1 MRELIDAFFHERS
14 IVNHHIASFNDFL
27 PTIDNPSSR
36 MQRIVD
42 NHRSSPEDD
51 RRGIIKLDEDRT
63 EGDVIEIRIGR
74 KRDERGRIDL
84 EAKPTITLGLPVVK
98 EANGATHPLTPMEA
112 RLRNL
117 NYTAP
122 IYLDFTVIENGIER
136 EPERVHVGN
145 LPIMV
150 KSKRCLL
157 YKENLETE
165 GELTLDEYRRKLIEM
180 GEDPV
185 DPGGYFII
193 GGTER
198 TLISLEDL
206 APNRVLV
213 EFNERYGRKVEVAKV
228 FSQKEGYRALTLMEK
243 KKDGLLIVSVPTAS
257 GQIPLIILMKA
268 LGMEKDEDIHNA
280 IVSHPAMANIVFA
293 NIEEVKNKKLYP
305 PNGILTRDDAV
316 NYLEKKFAT
325 GQAKEYRTKKVESIL
340 DRSLLP
346 HLGDAREDRIK
357 KAIFLGRV
365 ARTVLELSLGRRR
378 EDDKDHYANKRL
390 KLAGDLME
398 DLFRVAFANLIKDLK
413 YQLERSYARRR
424 ELKISSA
431 IRPDLLTQRLLHAL
445 ATGNW
450 VGGRAGVSQLL
461 DRTSNMSTLSH
472 LRRVTSP
479 LTRSQPHFEARDLHP
494 TQWGRLCPNETP
506 EGQNCVV
513 PETDVL
519 MENGTVATIGDLEG
533 RWERT
538 RLATVD
544 WKRRRR
550 IRSAHLARYIKTKP
564 NPHVFRIVGAE
575 SGRSVLATKEH
586 PFFTPRGPV
595 ELHDLRPGDRVAVL
609 PGDPP
614 RFEPP
619 AARVLVSEEELVR
632 ALPRKS
638 DAAHAIRTLRSL
650 DLIPLSADQE
660 AVPILAR
667 LVGHLFGD
675 GTLSVTM
682 RPHKSQVILVF
693 TGAPADLEQIREDIR
708 SLGLHA
714 SPVRTHWSISR
725 VAAGYT
731 SRVTCQSKPL
741 WALLAAL
748 GAPVGDK
755 AAAKYTVPAWV
766 GRVPQWIRREFL
778 AAYLGSELSAPAVDA
793 RDGKTFLQPSFSLN
807 KVPTAV
813 SSGRAFAGQV
823 GRLLAEHGVQVARI
837 STVQGWTRTDGTRTR
852 KIKVHIRTTSE
863 SLRNLYARV
872 GYRYCAER
880 ETLARY
886 AVAYMDLKRTMLA
899 ARVASRAEARRLRAK
914 GLSNGEIRDRIGGPI
929 RKHDLENWSAHPGGG
944 VRVSELDFPRFD
956 AFVRDRADGLG
967 VSGLVWEPIGS
978 IEAASG
984 DDVRDVTT
992 WEDTHSFVANGFVVS
1007 NCGLVKNCALVID
1020 VSEGFPE
1027 DEVKLLL
1034 ADLGTKQV
1042 KGQQTSFTRVYVNGD
1057 LVGLH
1062 EDPMS
1067 LVLEIRERRR
1077 SGLLSHE
1084 VNVRYDE
1091 NMGEIII
1098 NCDEGRIRRPLL
1110 VVKDG
1115 HLVLSKKHLEDLK
1128 LGRSRFSD
1136 LVRNGVVEWI
1146 DAEEEEDTFIT
1157 MYPFDVPARCKECK
1171 HPLSRNDVNW
1181 VNLGTRDEDVELE
1194 CRHCHKTF
1202 RIKAAISKENTHL
1215 EVDPMVILGVASGL
1229 VPYPEHNSSPR
1240 VTMGAGMAKQS
1251 LGLGASNYRLRPD
1264 TRSHLLHYPQ
1274 QPLVQTDSMQYVSF
1288 NERPAGQNFVVA
1300 VMSYHGYNMEDAI
1313 VMNKASIDRGLGRSS
1328 FMRTYRA
1335 EERRYPGGQEDHFEI
1350 PSPDVRGAR
1359 ADLSYANLTPDDGLI
1374 SPEVLVTGGDVL
1386 IGKTSPPRFLE
1397 EETDFLTPQKRRET
1411 SITVRHGE
1419 SGWVDS
1425 VMLTESENGSKLAK
1439 VKVRDLRVPELGD
1452 KFASR
1457 HGQKGVIGLIAPQE
1471 DMPFTQ
1477 EGIIP
1482 DLIINPHAIPSRM
1495 TVAHVLEQIG
1505 GKVSSMEGR
1514 FIDGTPFSGER
1525 EEAMRQ
1531 ALVESGF
1538 RSNGKEVLY
1547 DGKTGRMIPAEIFV
1561 GVIYY
1566 QKLHHMVSGKLHVRS
1581 RGPVQILTRQP
1592 TEGRSRQGGLRFG
1605 EMERDC
1611 LIGHGAAMVIKDR
1624 LLDESDGT
1632 IQYVCGNTDCGHFA
1646 IKDRKGNLRCPVCEN
1661 TSKIYPVQT
1670 SYAFKLLLDEL
1681 LSLGVAMRLQLE
1693 DLK

>member
-1 MRELIDAFFHERS
+1 MRELIDAFFRERS

-42 NHRSSPEDD
+42 NLRAAPEED

-98 EANGATHPLTPMEA
+98 EANGATHPLSPMEA

-136 EPERVHVGN
+136 EPERVHIGN

-157 YKENLETE
+157 YKENMETE
-165 GELTLDEYRRKLIEM
+165 GELTFEEYKRKLIEM
-180 GEDPV
+180 GEDPY

-198 TLISLEDL
+198 ALISLEDL

-243 KKDGLLIVSVPTAS
+243 RKDGQLIVSVPTAS

-268 LGMEKDEDIHNA
+268 LGMEKDEDIYNA
-280 IVSHPAMANIVFA
+280 VVSAPEMANIVYA
-293 NIEEVKNKKLYP
+293 NIEECQNKKLYP
-305 PNGILTRDDAV
+305 PNGIFTRDDAI

-325 GQAKEYRTKKVESIL
+325 GQAKEYRIKKVESIL

-365 ARTVLELSLGRRR
+365 ARTILELSLDKRR

-398 DLFRVAFANLIKDLK
+398 DLFRVAFANVIKDLK

-461 DRTSNMSTLSH
+461 DRTSNMSALSH

-506 EGQNCVV
+506 EGQNC
-513 PETDVL
+513 
-519 MENGTVATIGDLEG
+519 
-533 RWERT
+533 
-538 RLATVD
+538 
-544 WKRRRR
+544 
-550 IRSAHLARYIKTKP
+550 
-564 NPHVFRIVGAE
+564 
-575 SGRSVLATKEH
+575 
-586 PFFTPRGPV
+586 
-595 ELHDLRPGDRVAVL
+595 
-609 PGDPP
+609 
-614 RFEPP
+614 
-619 AARVLVSEEELVR
+619 
-632 ALPRKS
+632 
-638 DAAHAIRTLRSL
+638 
-650 DLIPLSADQE
+650 
-660 AVPILAR
+660 
-667 LVGHLFGD
+667 
-675 GTLSVTM
+675 
-682 RPHKSQVILVF
+682 
-693 TGAPADLEQIREDIR
+693 
-708 SLGLHA
+708 
-714 SPVRTHWSISR
+714 
-725 VAAGYT
+725 
-731 SRVTCQSKPL
+731 
-741 WALLAAL
+741 
-748 GAPVGDK
+748 
-755 AAAKYTVPAWV
+755 
-766 GRVPQWIRREFL
+766 
-778 AAYLGSELSAPAVDA
+778 
-793 RDGKTFLQPSFSLN
+793 
-807 KVPTAV
+807 
-813 SSGRAFAGQV
+813 
-823 GRLLAEHGVQVARI
+823 
-837 STVQGWTRTDGTRTR
+837 
-852 KIKVHIRTTSE
+852 
-863 SLRNLYARV
+863 
-872 GYRYCAER
+872 
-880 ETLARY
+880 
-886 AVAYMDLKRTMLA
+886 
-899 ARVASRAEARRLRAK
+899 
-914 GLSNGEIRDRIGGPI
+914 
-929 RKHDLENWSAHPGGG
+929 
-944 VRVSELDFPRFD
+944 
-956 AFVRDRADGLG
+956 
-967 VSGLVWEPIGS
+967 
-978 IEAASG
+978 
-984 DDVRDVTT
+984 
-992 WEDTHSFVANGFVVS
+992 
-1007 NCGLVKNCALVID
+1007 GLVKNCALVID

-1034 ADLGTKQV
+1034 SDLGTKQV
-1042 KGQQTSFTRVYVNGD
+1042 KGQQTQLTRVYVNGD

-1062 EDPMS
+1062 EDPKM
-1067 LVLEIRERRR
+1067 LVAEIRERRR

-1084 VNVRYDE
+1084 VNVRFDD

-1115 HLVLSKKHLEDLK
+1115 HVVVNRKHTEDLK
-1128 LGRSRFSD
+1128 LGRLRFSD
-1136 LVRNGVVEWI
+1136 LVRNGVVEWV
-1146 DAEEEEDTFIT
+1146 DAEEEEDAFIAI
-1157 MYPFDVPARCKECK
+1157 YPYDVPARCKECK
-1171 HPLSRNDVNW
+1171 HPLSRNDVTWLNM
-1181 VNLGTRDEDVELE
+1181 GSRDEDVELE
-1194 CRHCHKTF
+1194 CKYCHGTF
-1202 RIKAAISKENTHL
+1202 KVKPQIQKEHSHL
-1215 EVDPMVILGVASGL
+1215 EVDPMIILGVASG
-1229 VPYPEHNSSPR
+1229 VIPYPEHNASPR
-1240 VTMGAGMAKQS
+1240 VTMGSGMAKQS
-1251 LGLGASNYRLRPD
+1251 LGLGQSNYRLRPD

-1274 QPLVQTDSMQYVSF
+1274 QPLVQTDSMKYVSF

-1300 VMSYHGYNMEDAI
+1300 VLSYHGYNMEDAI
-1313 VMNKASIDRGLGRSS
+1313 VMNRASIDRGLGRSS

-1374 SPEVLVTGGDVL
+1374 SPEVLVQGGDVL

-1411 SITVRHGE
+1411 SVTVRHGE

-1471 DMPFTQ
+1471 DMPFTAQ
-1477 EGIIP
+1477 GIIP
-1482 DLIINPHAIPSRM
+1482 DLVINPHAIPSRM

-1505 GKVSSMEGR
+1505 GKVGSMEGR

-1525 EEAMRQ
+1525 EDAMRK
-1531 ALVESGF
+1531 ALEVEGF
-1538 RSNGKEVLY
+1538 RSNGKEILY
-1547 DGKTGRMIPAEIFV
+1547 DGRTGRMVPAEIFI

-1632 IQYVCGNTDCGHFA
+1632 IQYVCGNPECGHFA

-1681 LSLGVAMRLQLE
+1681 LSLGVVMRLQLE
-1693 DLK
+1693 DMR

>member
-1 MRELIDAFFHERS
+1 MRELIDAFFRERS

-27 PTIDNPSSR
+27 PTIDNPNSR

-42 NHRSSPEDD
+42 NLRSSPEDE

-74 KRDERGRIDL
+74 KRDDRGRIDL

-98 EANGATHPLTPMEA
+98 EANGATHPLNPMEA

-136 EPERVHVGN
+136 EPERVHIGN
-145 LPIMV
+145 FPIMV

-157 YKENLETE
+157 YKENMETE
-165 GELTLDEYRRKLIEM
+165 GELTSDEYKRKLIEM
-180 GEDPV
+180 GEDPY

-198 TLISLEDL
+198 ALISLEDL

-243 KKDGLLIVSVPTAS
+243 KKDGQLIVSVPTAS

-268 LGMEKDEDIHNA
+268 LGMEKDEDIYNA
-280 IVSHPAMANIVFA
+280 VVSTPEMANIVYA
-293 NIEEVKNKKLYP
+293 NIEECQNKKIYP
-305 PNGILTRDDAV
+305 PNGIFTRDDAI

-325 GQAKEYRTKKVESIL
+325 GQAKEYRIKKVESIL

-346 HLGDAREDRIK
+346 
-357 KAIFLGRV
+357 
-365 ARTVLELSLGRRR
+365 
-378 EDDKDHYANKRL
+378 
-390 KLAGDLME
+390 
-398 DLFRVAFANLIKDLK
+398 
-413 YQLERSYARRR
+413 
-424 ELKISSA
+424 
-431 IRPDLLTQRLLHAL
+431 QRLLHAL

-461 DRTSNMSTLSH
+461 DRTSNMSALSH

-506 EGQNCVV
+506 EGQNC
-513 PETDVL
+513 
-519 MENGTVATIGDLEG
+519 
-533 RWERT
+533 
-538 RLATVD
+538 
-544 WKRRRR
+544 
-550 IRSAHLARYIKTKP
+550 
-564 NPHVFRIVGAE
+564 
-575 SGRSVLATKEH
+575 
-586 PFFTPRGPV
+586 
-595 ELHDLRPGDRVAVL
+595 
-609 PGDPP
+609 
-614 RFEPP
+614 
-619 AARVLVSEEELVR
+619 
-632 ALPRKS
+632 
-638 DAAHAIRTLRSL
+638 
-650 DLIPLSADQE
+650 
-660 AVPILAR
+660 
-667 LVGHLFGD
+667 
-675 GTLSVTM
+675 
-682 RPHKSQVILVF
+682 
-693 TGAPADLEQIREDIR
+693 
-708 SLGLHA
+708 
-714 SPVRTHWSISR
+714 
-725 VAAGYT
+725 
-731 SRVTCQSKPL
+731 
-741 WALLAAL
+741 
-748 GAPVGDK
+748 
-755 AAAKYTVPAWV
+755 
-766 GRVPQWIRREFL
+766 
-778 AAYLGSELSAPAVDA
+778 
-793 RDGKTFLQPSFSLN
+793 
-807 KVPTAV
+807 
-813 SSGRAFAGQV
+813 
-823 GRLLAEHGVQVARI
+823 
-837 STVQGWTRTDGTRTR
+837 
-852 KIKVHIRTTSE
+852 
-863 SLRNLYARV
+863 
-872 GYRYCAER
+872 
-880 ETLARY
+880 
-886 AVAYMDLKRTMLA
+886 
-899 ARVASRAEARRLRAK
+899 
-914 GLSNGEIRDRIGGPI
+914 
-929 RKHDLENWSAHPGGG
+929 
-944 VRVSELDFPRFD
+944 
-956 AFVRDRADGLG
+956 
-967 VSGLVWEPIGS
+967 
-978 IEAASG
+978 
-984 DDVRDVTT
+984 
-992 WEDTHSFVANGFVVS
+992 
-1007 NCGLVKNCALVID
+1007 GLVKNCALVID

-1027 DEVKLLL
+1027 EEVKLLL

-1042 KGQQTSFTRVYVNGD
+1042 KGQQTQLTRVYVNGD

-1062 EDPMS
+1062 EDPKL
-1067 LVLEIRERRR
+1067 LVSEIRERRR

-1084 VNVRYDE
+1084 VNVRLDE

-1115 HLVLSKKHLEDLK
+1115 HIVFSRKHVDELK
-1128 LGRSRFSD
+1128 MGRLRFSD

-1146 DAEEEEDTFIT
+1146 DAEEEEDTFIAL
-1157 MYPFDVPARCKECK
+1157 YPYDVPSRCKECK
-1171 HPLSRNDVNW
+1171 HPLSRNDVTW
-1181 VNLGTRDEDVELE
+1181 VSMGSRDEDAELE
-1194 CRHCHKTF
+1194 CAHCHKTF
-1202 RIKAAISKENTHL
+1202 HVKSAITKDHTHI
-1215 EVDPMVILGVASGL
+1215 EVDPMVILGVASGV

-1251 LGLGASNYRLRPD
+1251 LGLGSSNYRLRPD
-1264 TRSHLLHYPQ
+1264 TRSHLLHYPE
-1274 QPLVQTDSMQYVSF
+1274 QPLVQTDSMKYVSF

-1300 VMSYHGYNMEDAI
+1300 VMSHHGYNMEDAI

-1374 SPEVLVTGGDVL
+1374 SPEVLVQGGEVL

-1411 SITVRHGE
+1411 SVTVRHGE

-1471 DMPFTQ
+1471 DMPFTAQ
-1477 EGIIP
+1477 GIIP

-1505 GKVSSMEGR
+1505 GKVGCLEGR

-1525 EEAMRQ
+1525 EDAMRK
-1531 ALVESGF
+1531 ALEENGF
-1538 RSNGKEVLY
+1538 RSNGKEILY
-1547 DGKTGRMIPAEIFV
+1547 DGRTGRMIPAEIFV

-1624 LLDESDGT
+1624 LLDESDG
-1632 IQYVCGNTDCGHFA
+1632 
-1646 IKDRKGNLRCPVCEN
+1646 
-1661 TSKIYPVQT
+1661 
-1670 SYAFKLLLDEL
+1670 
-1681 LSLGVAMRLQLE
+1681 
-1693 DLK
+1693 